1 MKFAIWILVITAVL
15 SLFSMLVVEFLPPG
29 SGAASLIRFFGLQDP
44 FRAWWFRLLLGILAV
59 SLTICVI
66 RNGPHQVRQAFSRKF
81 IDNPQALKSFTGYR
95 IYELPEGD
103 NWISG
108 HFECMGLSVQRREIH
123 EGFALSGRSGAISRL
138 GPLLNHT
145 GMLLLIIGGLVAVVS
160 GYHAR
165 ISGSAGDTISRPE
178 WNFDLRID
186 DFKLVYYPI
195 SLNQWIEAPDGYRGK
210 VVDIRGDSARVELT
224 SHAGLGSDRWLP
236 KDSLKNDF
244 TIHRNGRSMPYEGN
258 IRSYITRAAL
268 IVDGQQLFQR
278 NIEVNHPLRFRG
290 YRFYQTSFESG
301 YDNVKVDSVVVLVSS
316 EEHGEATV
324 SLAVQ
329 GGAEKLSW
337 NNLRIQADEFYP
349 DFRLDRNMQ
358 PFSASGRLDN
368 PAVRINVF
376 DGDDEIGG
384 KWVFTHDFD
393 GMGEADIPVSFRIID
408 LMGVRTT
415 PTDFVTILDVK
426 RESGRWIIW
435 TGFIFVTLGLI
446 LIYTMNHRQAWAVVI
461 RKPDGNDEVHLAFR
475 SSRTD
480 QRFQDYFDRLENVE
494 CLR

>member
-29 SGAASLIRFFGLQDP
+29 SGASSLIRFFGLHDP

-59 SLTICVI
+59 SLTVCVI
-66 RNGPHQVRQAFSRKF
+66 RNGPRLIRQTFDRKI

-95 IYELPEGD
+95 YYELPEGD
-103 NWISG
+103 DRISG
-108 HFECMGLSVQRREIH
+108 HFKRLGLSVRRLEMR
-123 EGFALSGRSGAISRL
+123 EGFALAGRSGAISHL

-145 GMLLLIIGGLVAVVS
+145 GMLLLIIGGLVAVTS

-165 ISGSAGDTISRPE
+165 VSGSAGDIISRPE

-186 DFKLVYYPI
+186 DFRLVYYPI
-195 SLNQWIEAPDGYRGK
+195 SLNQWVEAPDGHRGR
-210 VVDIRGDSARVELT
+210 VADMQNDSARVELT
-224 SHAGLGSDRWLP
+224 SHEGLNADRWLP
-236 KDSLKNDF
+236 RDSLRNDF
-244 TIHRNGRSMPYEGN
+244 SILRNGRQVPYEGN
-258 IRSYITRAAL
+258 IRSYVTSAAL

-278 NIEVNHPLRFRG
+278 NIEVNHPLRFDG
-290 YRFYQTSFESG
+290 YRFYQTSFEPG
-301 YDNVKVDSVVVLVSS
+301 GDNVKVDSVIILVSS
-316 EEHGEATV
+316 EDYGEARIL
-324 SLAVQ
+324 LAVQ
-329 GGAEKLSW
+329 GGGEKLPW
-337 NNLRIQADEFYP
+337 GNLKLQAGDFYP

-358 PFSASGRLDN
+358 PFSVSGRLAN
-368 PAVRINVF
+368 PAVRITVF

-393 GMGEADIPVSFRIID
+393 GMGNADLPVNLRIVD
-408 LMGVRTT
+408 LMGVGTT
-415 PTDFVTILDVK
+415 PTDFITILDVK

-435 TGFIFVTLGLI
+435 TGFVFVTLGLI

-480 QRFQDYFDRLENVE
+480 QRFQDYFSQLN
-494 CLR
+494 